1 MKGLARDDEISY
13 PTHWYIKWRLKLR
26 LLSDAFPV
34 INFYSLMLIFI
45 VSVLWFEK
53 LNLICWKFYS
63 NHQWWTNADGRT
75 ELMPCWLSATSIFG
89 ITLRLNWIMFHSQFD
104 YVLDC
109 CISFFFFLESVCWE
123 VIFLLWWGCTNMSG
137 HMKFVCDI
145 TVAFLLSRVINPL
158 FLSFV

>member
-13 PTHWYIKWRLKLR
+13 PTHWYIRWRLKLR

-53 LNLICWKFYS
+53 MNLICWKCYS

-89 ITLRLNWIMFHSQFD
+89 ITLRLSWILFHFQFD
-104 YVLDC
+104 YVIDC
-109 CISFFFFLESVCWE
+109 CLMFLFFSWKCLLRSNLSAMMRLHQYVWTYEICLWYNSCISSEQSY
-123 VIFLLWWGCTNMSG
+123 
-137 HMKFVCDI
+137 
-145 TVAFLLSRVINPL
+145 
-158 FLSFV
+158 